1 MGRPPKHDRP
11 MTSTERSKAFR
22 AGREERLIRYREA
35 LEAIQAASGVAQA
48 RQIATTALAPSGV
61 CRKAGK

>member
-35 LEAIQAASGVAQA
+35 LEAIQAAGDAKS
-48 RQIATTALAPSGV
+48 RNIATTALAPSGV